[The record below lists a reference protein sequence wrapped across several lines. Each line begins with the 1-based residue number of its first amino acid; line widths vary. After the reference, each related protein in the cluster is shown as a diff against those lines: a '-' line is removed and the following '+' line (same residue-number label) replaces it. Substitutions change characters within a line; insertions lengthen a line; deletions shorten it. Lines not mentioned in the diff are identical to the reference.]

1 MAIITTRVT
10 DEQLNKLKEA
20 ADTLT
25 EGNIS
30 EMTRRL
36 LLAGLDDYQVIKQS
50 GFLRIIKAW
59 RHFTTWRHRRSYQ
72 LR

>member
-10 DEQLNKLKEA
+10 DEQLNRLKEA
-20 ADTLT
+20 ADSLT
-25 EGNIS
+25 DGNIS

-36 LLAGLDDYQVIKQS
+36 IVAGLDDFDVVKQS
-50 GFLRIIKAW
+50 GLLRIIKAW

>member
-1 MAIITTRVT
+1 MPIITTRIT
-10 DEQLNKLKEA
+10 EDQHNQLKEA

-36 LLAGLDDYQVIKQS
+36 IIAGLDDYRMIRQS
-50 GFLRIIKAW
+50 GLLRIIKAW